1 MYVRTY
7 VRMYVCIF
15 VCLYVCM
22 FVCLFVCNYIYMYTY
37 AYVHNIP
44 LLWLFV
50 QYTTWRD
57 LPLQCNRLHCV
68 TLRCITVHEFTCTKQ
83 MYICVC
89 VYQFMNLW
97 YKYLSWYY
105 LISWFYLYV
114 VKIYVSMS
122 LCHVFK
128 YPCMYD
134 HQRVN
139 IIPYVCVHQKHRANT
154 WYQPTSLFCAKY
166 RWGFLS
172 QSPDLQMPA
181 EPWS

>member
-1 MYVRTY
+1 MC
-7 VRMYVCIF
+7 VCVI
-15 VCLYVCM
+15 
-22 FVCLFVCNYIYMYTY
+22 IYMYIHMHMYITF
-37 AYVHNIP
+37 HCFGFLCNI
-44 LLWLFV
+44 LH
-50 QYTTWRD
+50 D
-57 LPLQCNRLHCV
+57 PLQCNRLHCV

-83 MYICVC
+83 MYICV
-89 VYQFMNLW
+89 YQFMNLW
-97 YKYLSWYY
+97 YKSLSWSY

-128 YPCMYD
+128 YPCIYD

-139 IIPYVCVHQKHRANT
+139 IIPYVCAHQKDRAIT